1 MGPPGPPPDTFSA
14 RSISCDKCDM
24 AEAYRRRRIIIITII
39 ITMIQYNM
47 QELYY

>member
-1 MGPPGPPPDTFSA
+1 MGPPGPPPNTFSA

-24 AEAYRRRRIIIITII
+24 AEAYGRIIIIITII
-39 ITMIQYNM
+39 QYTL